1 MQAQKYAALKKPYL
15 INDMVM
21 QDVLLDRRKVY
32 AKLQARTGCLIWFG
46 KQVALNSLSVASG
59 KQQSNLTRPVKHSM
73 CWHSCLSGSKQS
85 MMNASV

>member
-32 AKLQARTGCLIWFG
+32 GKLKVCTAVVLHTLCLSEPTIARLSSSCVRR
-46 KQVALNSLSVASG
+46 KQVTHEGSFLPPSIGIRMHASLS
-59 KQQSNLTRPVKHSM
+59 
-73 CWHSCLSGSKQS
+73 
-85 MMNASV
+85 

>member
-32 AKLQARTGCLIWFG
+32 AKLQARPGCLIWSG
-46 KQVALNSLSVASG
+46 EQVALNSLAVASG
-59 KQQSNLTRPVKHSM
+59 KQQSYLTRPVKHSM
-73 CWHSCLSGSKQS
+73 CWHSCLCGGEQS
-85 MMNASV
+85 TMNDSV